1 MSSEEVPTRA
11 LLGCA
16 EDDIHM
22 AVSLSQCQDKC
33 GTGTG
38 MADGTERFGRLRWI
52 LLDLWP
58 QSGGE
63 GGGQRKGQLLVL
75 RLELLGE
82 AGGL

>member
-1 MSSEEVPTRA
+1 MEQRD
-11 LLGCA
+11 LG
-16 EDDIHM
+16 D
-22 AVSLSQCQDKC
+22 S
-33 GTGTG
+33 
-38 MADGTERFGRLRWI
+38 DGF

-75 RLELLGE
+75 RLKLLGE

>member
-22 AVSLSQCQDKC
+22 AVNLSQCQDKC

-38 MADGTERFGRLRWI
+38 MADGTERFGRLRRI
-52 LLDLWP
+52 L
-58 QSGGE
+58 
-63 GGGQRKGQLLVL
+63 
-75 RLELLGE
+75 
-82 AGGL
+82 A

>member
-1 MSSEEVPTRA
+1 MGDS
-11 LLGCA
+11 
-16 EDDIHM
+16 
-22 AVSLSQCQDKC
+22 
-33 GTGTG
+33 
-38 MADGTERFGRLRWI
+38 DGF

-75 RLELLGE
+75 RLKLLGE